1 MSRSVRDQSRETSGS
16 SRWFIQISSLV
27 ASLMKVTKPFKWL
40 TRSTEH
46 FYEKK
51 FNFIARET
59 ITLHLN

>member
-46 FYEKK
+46 FYEKY
-51 FNFIARET
+51 NFIARET